1 MNGSDET
8 WTCNSFCI
16 EDTFDKPVNFDINM
30 DCQDIKDAP
39 KNDELKQQNNNNYT
53 FENEEF
59 F

>member
-1 MNGSDET
+1 
-8 WTCNSFCI
+8 
-16 EDTFDKPVNFDINM
+16 M